1 MTELFLKQISL
12 HKTKNFVLKRAMKKI
27 LLIALFFFIGL
38 PHQFSYSNNHFS
50 DLKKI
55 ESLSKSGE
63 INKAIELLENLVRKY
78 PQNIDLKIK
87 LLQFYIQTNESGK
100 KRLKLLASISK
111 LQNKGKATDY
121 KVKKIISQVKKSYL
135 DKQLATKNISS
146 QSEWTKYIDVT
157 VKSTN
162 NSNVNDVSNSNTF
175 FSSGS
180 VTNYASGTV
189 KSDNT
194 YSLITSYGAYKTLKD
209 GSELDL
215 SLSYY
220 GTDQDSDDNLAG
232 NTKSFDVGHIKQLNN
247 HELSSYY
254 SFSIQDYN
262 TDADYFSHDFSIED
276 KINIFDKNYFILG
289 LSLGKLAYDNTEV
302 FSTSNNGNYD
312 KAGFNIGYEIEF
324 TDKDTINLNYIF
336 NKYDAKI
343 NYNSYD
349 NNDWSIN
356 YTKQFDKL
364 TLLYSLSYTENQYDA
379 SNSSVLS
386 TKVREDE
393 ILNNY
398 LALYGRSEDF
408 KFLSKY
414 SYLKDTFFKITYS
427 DVKSNSNILNYDYD
441 KETISLSLTKRKYLN

>member
-1 MTELFLKQISL
+1 
-12 HKTKNFVLKRAMKKI
+12 MKKI

-55 ESLSKSGE
+55 ESLSKSGD
-63 INKAIELLENLVRKY
+63 INKAIELLENLVRKH

-232 NTKSFDVGHIKQLNN
+232 NTKSFDVGHTKQLNN

-262 TDADYFSHDFSIED
+262 TDAD

-289 LSLGKLAYDNTEV
+289 LSLGKLAYDNTEF

-312 KAGFNIGYEIEF
+312 KTGFNIGYEIEF

-386 TKVREDE
+386 TKAREDE

>member
-1 MTELFLKQISL
+1 
-12 HKTKNFVLKRAMKKI
+12 
-27 LLIALFFFIGL
+27 
-38 PHQFSYSNNHFS
+38 
-50 DLKKI
+50 
-55 ESLSKSGE
+55 
-63 INKAIELLENLVRKY
+63 
-78 PQNIDLKIK
+78 
-87 LLQFYIQTNESGK
+87 
-100 KRLKLLASISK
+100 
-111 LQNKGKATDY
+111 
-121 KVKKIISQVKKSYL
+121 
-135 DKQLATKNISS
+135 
-146 QSEWTKYIDVT
+146 
-157 VKSTN
+157 
-162 NSNVNDVSNSNTF
+162 
-175 FSSGS
+175 
-180 VTNYASGTV
+180 
-189 KSDNT
+189 
-194 YSLITSYGAYKTLKD
+194 
-209 GSELDL
+209 
-215 SLSYY
+215 
-220 GTDQDSDDNLAG
+220 
-232 NTKSFDVGHIKQLNN
+232 
-247 HELSSYY
+247 
-254 SFSIQDYN
+254 
-262 TDADYFSHDFSIED
+262 
-276 KINIFDKNYFILG
+276 LG
-289 LSLGKLAYDNTEV
+289 LSLGKLAYDNTEF

>member
-1 MTELFLKQISL
+1 
-12 HKTKNFVLKRAMKKI
+12 MKKI

-55 ESLSKSGE
+55 ESLSKSGD

-232 NTKSFDVGHIKQLNN
+232 NTKSFDVGHTKQLNN

-262 TDADYFSHDFSIED
+262 TDADYFSHDLSIED

-289 LSLGKLAYDNTEV
+289 LSLGKLAYDNTEF

-408 KFLSKY
+408 KLLSKY

>member
-1 MTELFLKQISL
+1 
-12 HKTKNFVLKRAMKKI
+12 MKKI

-55 ESLSKSGE
+55 ESLSKSGD
-63 INKAIELLENLVRKY
+63 INKAIELLENLVRKH

-232 NTKSFDVGHIKQLNN
+232 NTKSFDVGHTKQLNN

-289 LSLGKLAYDNTEV
+289 LSLGKLAYDNTEF

-312 KAGFNIGYEIEF
+312 KTGFNIGYEIEF

-386 TKVREDE
+386 TKAREDE

>member
-1 MTELFLKQISL
+1 
-12 HKTKNFVLKRAMKKI
+12 MKKI

-55 ESLSKSGE
+55 ESLSKSGD

-232 NTKSFDVGHIKQLNN
+232 NTKSFDVGHTKQLNN

-289 LSLGKLAYDNTEV
+289 LNLGKLAYDNTEF

>member
-1 MTELFLKQISL
+1 
-12 HKTKNFVLKRAMKKI
+12 MKKI

-55 ESLSKSGE
+55 ESLSKSGD

-232 NTKSFDVGHIKQLNN
+232 NTKSFDVGHTKQLNN

-289 LSLGKLAYDNTEV
+289 LSLGKLAYDNTEF

>member
-1 MTELFLKQISL
+1 
-12 HKTKNFVLKRAMKKI
+12 MKKI

-55 ESLSKSGE
+55 ESLSKSGD

-232 NTKSFDVGHIKQLNN
+232 NTKSFDVGHTKQLNN

-289 LSLGKLAYDNTEV
+289 LSLGKLAYDNTEF

-312 KAGFNIGYEIEF
+312 KDGFNIGYEIEF

-408 KFLSKY
+408 KLLSKY

>member
-1 MTELFLKQISL
+1 
-12 HKTKNFVLKRAMKKI
+12 MKKI

-55 ESLSKSGE
+55 ESLSKSGD

-232 NTKSFDVGHIKQLNN
+232 NTKSFDVGHTKQLNN

-289 LSLGKLAYDNTEV
+289 LSLGKLAYDNTEF

-408 KFLSKY
+408 KLLSKY